1 MAKHRAK
8 KAPMTKK
15 KPYNMEVEV
24 EIERSS
30 KHKKPKPSKPALKTK
45 MEKVM
50 HEFGEGALHSGSK
63 KGPVV
68 TNPKQALAIGYS
80 EARKLKKKK

>member
-1 MAKHRAK
+1 MAKNKGK
-8 KAPMTKK
+8 KMPVKQRGIEIEIEIEKKPKAKK
-15 KPYNMEVEV
+15 KPAA
-24 EIERSS
+24 
-30 KHKKPKPSKPALKTK
+30 KKK

-50 HEFGEGALHSGSK
+50 SEYADGELHSGSK

-80 EARKLKKKK
+80 EVRRAKKKKKK